1 MSRLSEW
8 ISNCDKFV
16 QVLGSISGAW
26 RHDETGFVMY
36 QHELAKK
43 NDKPI
48 FVYRAPSLE
57 TSRVKK
63 PEYREFLERF
73 DQNDTGGLAE
83 LCRAGG
89 QGRRSR
95 RPLAAKLLAACS

>member
-1 MSRLSEW
+1 MDLELRQ
-8 ISNCDKFV
+8 V
-16 QVLGSISGAW
+16 RQVLGSISGAW

-43 NDKPI
+43 NNKPI

-63 PEYREFLERF
+63 PRVSRVSGTF
-73 DQNDTGGLAE
+73 
-83 LCRAGG
+83 
-89 QGRRSR
+89 RS
-95 RPLAAKLLAACS
+95 K